1 MQFNDSK
8 RKEPRP
14 GNKKFR
20 VKKLIPIQ
28 TKTYN
33 WLDLKNIFIFILEL
47 PNSYQMFMPVILI
60 LKCPVN

>member
-33 WLDLKNIFIFILEL
+33 WLDL
-47 PNSYQMFMPVILI
+47 
-60 LKCPVN
+60 